1 VPQDL
6 MVQDTEIDRPD
17 VVAEVTAAF
26 NRYEKALVT
35 NDVAVLDE
43 TFRVD
48 PRTIRYGG
56 AEILY
61 GHDEIAAFRAA
72 RSPAGLARTISRTV
86 ITAYGRD
93 CAVAS
98 TLYHRVTAPGMVGR
112 QMQTWVRFADG
123 WHVVAAH
130 VSIVDESSVWKKS

>member
-1 VPQDL
+1 
-6 MVQDTEIDRPD
+6 MVQNSEIDLPD

-43 TFRVD
+43 TFRAD
-48 PRTIRYGG
+48 PRTIRYGT

-61 GHDEIAAFRAA
+61 GHEEIAAFRAS
-72 RSPAGLARTISRTV
+72 RSPVGLARTISKTV

-112 QMQTWVRFADG
+112 QMQTWVKCADG

-130 VSIVDESSVWKKS
+130 VSVVDESSVWKNS

>member
-1 VPQDL
+1 
-6 MVQDTEIDRPD
+6 MEIDLPE
-17 VVAEVTAAF
+17 VLAEVTAAF

-35 NDVAVLDE
+35 NDVAVLDD
-43 TFRVD
+43 TFHVD

-61 GHDEIAAFRAA
+61 GYDEIAAFRAA
-72 RSPAGLARTISRTV
+72 RSPVGLMRTTSRTV

-98 TLYHRVTAPGMVGR
+98 TLFHRTTMPGKVGR
-112 QMQTWVRFADG
+112 QMQTWVRFPEG
-123 WHVVAAH
+123 WRVVAAH
-130 VSIVDESSVWKKS
+130 VSVIDESAVWK